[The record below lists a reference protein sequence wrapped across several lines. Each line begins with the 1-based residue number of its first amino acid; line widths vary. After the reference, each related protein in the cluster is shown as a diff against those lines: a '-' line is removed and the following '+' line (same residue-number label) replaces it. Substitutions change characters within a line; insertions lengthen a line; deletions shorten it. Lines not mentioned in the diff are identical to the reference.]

1 MSRRTKLLRKENNE
15 MEKQLQADGNASLLT
30 DIVVYLRSANISPY
44 DQEKVRRDIREMLM
58 EGEKRGETA
67 EDIIGGDYKLF
78 CDEVV
83 AEIPKLSRKE
93 SILGALRDGL
103 LSADVLLAIWFV
115 WQAVEQIILTG
126 ALSSFTLTAGN
137 IISFL
142 LIMAGASLMFHAFSK
157 NTFILNA
164 ASEKKVF
171 FILFAAIF
179 ALLLLCTAANILI
192 QYPLCRIP
200 AFVVAGG
207 AVLLFIVYKILD
219 AKLD

>member
-93 SILGALRDGL
+93 TILGALRDGL

-157 NTFILNA
+157 NHLLSMRLPGKRCF
-164 ASEKKVF
+164 
-171 FILFAAIF
+171 LF
-179 ALLLLCTAANILI
+179 
-192 QYPLCRIP
+192 YSP
-200 AFVVAGG
+200 
-207 AVLLFIVYKILD
+207 
-219 AKLD
+219 